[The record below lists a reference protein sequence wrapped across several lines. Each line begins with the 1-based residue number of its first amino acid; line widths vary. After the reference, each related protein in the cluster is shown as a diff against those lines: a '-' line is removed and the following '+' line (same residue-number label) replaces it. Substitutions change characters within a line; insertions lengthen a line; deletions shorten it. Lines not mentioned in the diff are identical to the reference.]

1 MTDGFAGAPGML
13 RQESSGAWGIFVAV
27 TWMLCCTAAR
37 ADDDVFFEARIRPLL
52 IARCYECHSAAT
64 EQNGGLSL
72 DSKPGWEHGG
82 DSGSAIVPGDPETS
96 RLINAVRWNDADLK
110 MPPRD
115 AGGKLAASEIAD
127 LEAWVKAGAFD
138 PRTEA
143 PVAKPRKSWAE
154 TFEERRAWW
163 SLQPVQNPE
172 VPEVAIPE
180 WNATAID
187 RFLFDRMTKAGLEAA
202 ALASPETLIRRATLV
217 LTGLPPT
224 VEDVT
229 AFVAE
234 SQTDRSAAYE
244 RLIDRL
250 LASPHF
256 GERFARHWMD
266 VVRFTETHGNEWNYD
281 VPYAWRYR
289 DYLIRAFN
297 DDVPYDRFVREHIAG
312 DLLAEI
318 RRSPDG
324 HLNESVIGTAFNR
337 FGEVNHDSCVLF
349 GSIGY
354 DIADSQ
360 VDTLTKAFQA
370 TTVACARCHDHKMDA
385 VSTRDYHALLGI
397 LRSSRSVQHTLDEPD
412 VNAGEMHALQGLKAE
427 IRKELADVWRLDAAA
442 INAERLNSIV
452 TAAGATVPGVTEPL
466 AAWYRVSK
474 ADGTNG
480 SEGSNG
486 SEGRWA
492 DCWSAAAEDYAK
504 ESAQRAAF
512 NKATFTTLADF
523 RGGDLPGW
531 NSDGMGLRG
540 AGSPAGDFT
549 VANEGEAAIRNVLPS
564 GVFTFALSDKL
575 NGAFR
580 SPTLKRTH
588 GKVSFEVMGGG
599 FSLARIVFNNCQ
611 LNYTNQHSI
620 HHPDWSWV
628 TVDFQEKTDE
638 LHPYAELLTFWDNPK
653 FPDPLGTLS
662 KDTENQRLPFSEHS
676 KNPRTWWGVRKV
688 VAHDS
693 AEAPKD
699 EAAFVT
705 KLYAGEP
712 AQSVDEAV
720 SRYSRIA
727 AEAVETFAANSASDD
742 DVRWLEWLLKNGVLS
757 NKADSVPRLASLI
770 AEYRQVEGRLSLP
783 HTMPG
788 MADEAEG
795 FAQPVLARGDYTKPG
810 ELVEARYLEALQL
823 AMTSARPDSV
833 GKESEMNEFR
843 PRQHGGGR
851 AVTAEAIADDDNPLT
866 ARVMVNRIWQWTFGS
881 GLVRTPDNFGQVGDL
896 PSHPELLDH
905 LATRFVDEDWSMK
918 GLIRSL
924 VLSRAFQSSGA
935 PAGLS
940 RAKDPDNVLLSW
952 YPARRAEA
960 EVIRDSILAVSGRLD
975 ATQFGPSIHPY
986 RATADTEKR
995 LYTGPLDGDGRR
1007 SVYIKFQLMEPPSFL
1022 SAFNLPGGKETQ
1034 GRRDASNVPAQSLAL
1049 LNDPFVLAMA
1059 DYWAT
1064 RLVMESPD
1072 PTIAARAE
1080 HMYRRALGRSPKTAE
1095 LARFVE
1101 AVESFADAHGIASGE
1116 TMTSNA
1122 VWNDAAHALFNFKE
1136 FIFVP

>member
-1 MTDGFAGAPGML
+1 VRKAGALEML
-13 RQESSGAWGIFVAV
+13 RKNSCGASGIPAAV
-27 TWMLCCTAAR
+27 VFLLCCIATH
-37 ADDDVFFEARIRPLL
+37 ADDAEFFESRIRPLL

-64 EQNGGLSL
+64 EQNGGLAL
-72 DSKPGWEHGG
+72 DSKPGWEQGG
-82 DSGSAIVPGDPETS
+82 DSGSAIVSGDPESS
-96 RLINAVRWNDADLK
+96 RLIKAVRWNDADLK
-110 MPPRD
+110 MPPED
-115 AGGKLAASEIAD
+115 AGGKLATSETAD
-127 LEAWVKAGAFD
+127 LEAWVRAGAFD
-138 PRTEA
+138 PRIEA

-163 SLQPVQNPE
+163 SLQPVQNPN
-172 VPEVAIPE
+172 VPEVTGSD
-180 WNATAID
+180 WNVTAID
-187 RFLFDRMTKAGLEAA
+187 RFLFDRMTKAGLEPA
-202 ALASPETLIRRATLV
+202 ALAAPETLIRRATLI

-229 AFVAE
+229 AFVAA
-234 SQTDRSAAYE
+234 SQTDRNAAYE
-244 RLIDRL
+244 KLVDRL
-250 LASPHF
+250 LVSPYF

-297 DDVPYDRFVREHIAG
+297 DDVPYDRFVREHVAG

-324 HLNESVIGTAFNR
+324 RLNESVIGTAFYR

-370 TTVACARCHDHKMDA
+370 TTVACARCHDHKLDA
-385 VSTRDYHALLGI
+385 VSTKDYHALLGV

-412 VNAGEMHALQGLKAE
+412 VNAGEMQALQELKVE
-427 IRKELADVWRLDAAA
+427 LRRELADVWRHEAAA
-442 INAERLNSIV
+442 INAERLNAIV
-452 TAAGATVPGVTEPL
+452 TAAGTVVPGAAEPL
-466 AAWYRVSK
+466 AAWYRVAK
-474 ADGTNG
+474 LHGTNG
-480 SEGSNG
+480 TPETNENG
-486 SEGRWA
+486 GGVA
-492 DCWSAAAEDYAK
+492 ATWSAASEEYATDS
-504 ESAQRAAF
+504 EQRVAF
-512 NKATFTTLADF
+512 NKANFTTLADF
-523 RGGDLPGW
+523 RGGEVPGW
-531 NSDGMGLRG
+531 NVDGMGLRD
-540 AGSPAGDFT
+540 AHSRSGDFT
-549 VANEGEAAIRNVLPS
+549 VAIDGDAAVRNVLPS

-580 SPTLKRTH
+580 SPSLKRTH
-588 GKVSFEVMGGG
+588 GKVSFEVIGGG

-628 TVDFQEKTDE
+628 TVDFQENTDE

-688 VAHDS
+688 VAHDG
-693 AEAPKD
+693 AETPKD
-699 EAAFVT
+699 EAAFVA
-705 KLYAGEP
+705 KLYEGEP
-712 AQSVDEAV
+712 AQSLDQAAV
-720 SRYSRIA
+720 RYSQIA
-727 AEAVETFAANSASDD
+727 AEAVEAFAANTVSDD
-742 DVRWLEWLLKNGVLS
+742 HVRWLEWLLKNGLLS
-757 NKADSVPRLASLI
+757 NKADAAPRLASLI

-783 HTMPG
+783 RTMPG
-788 MADEAEG
+788 MADEGET
-795 FAQPVLARGDYTKPG
+795 FPQPVLARGDYTKPG
-810 ELVEARYLEALQL
+810 ELVEARYLEAIQL
-823 AMTSARPDSV
+823 SMRSARPGSA
-833 GKESEMNEFR
+833 GKNIDLNNYL

-851 AVTAEAIADDDNPLT
+851 AVTAEAIADEDNPLT

-905 LATRFVDEDWSMK
+905 LATRFMDEEWSMK
-918 GLIRSL
+918 TLIRSL

-935 PAGLS
+935 PAKLS
-940 RAKDPDNVLLSW
+940 RVKDPDNMLLSW

-975 ATQFGPSIHPY
+975 ATQFGPSIHPF

-1064 RLVMESPD
+1064 RLVMENSD
-1072 PTIAARAE
+1072 STIAARAE
-1080 HMYRRALGRSPKTAE
+1080 HMFRRALGRSPNTAE
-1095 LARFVE
+1095 LARFAE
-1101 AVESFADAHGIASGE
+1101 AIENFAGIHGIGPAE
-1116 TMTSNA
+1116 IMTSKA

>member
-1 MTDGFAGAPGML
+1 MRKAGALEML
-13 RQESSGAWGIFVAV
+13 RKNSCGASGILAAV
-27 TWMLCCTAAR
+27 VFLLCCIATH
-37 ADDDVFFEARIRPLL
+37 ADDAEFFESRIRPLL

-64 EQNGGLSL
+64 EQNGGLAL
-72 DSKPGWEHGG
+72 DSKPGWEQGG
-82 DSGSAIVPGDPETS
+82 DSGSAIVSGDPESS
-96 RLINAVRWNDADLK
+96 RLIKAVRWNDADLK
-110 MPPRD
+110 MPPED
-115 AGGKLAASEIAD
+115 AGGKLATSEIAD
-127 LEAWVKAGAFD
+127 LEAWVRAGAFD
-138 PRTEA
+138 PRIEA

-163 SLQPVQNPE
+163 SLQPVQNPN
-172 VPEVAIPE
+172 VPEVTGSD
-180 WNATAID
+180 WNVTAID
-187 RFLFDRMTKAGLEAA
+187 RFLFDRMTKAGLEPA
-202 ALASPETLIRRATLV
+202 ALAAPETLIRRATLI

-229 AFVAE
+229 AFVAA
-234 SQTDRSAAYE
+234 SQTDRNAAYE
-244 RLIDRL
+244 KLVDRL
-250 LASPHF
+250 LVSPYF

-297 DDVPYDRFVREHIAG
+297 DDVPYDRFVREHVAG

-318 RRSPDG
+318 RWSPDG
-324 HLNESVIGTAFNR
+324 RLNESVIGTAFYR

-370 TTVACARCHDHKMDA
+370 TTVACARCHDHKLDA
-385 VSTRDYHALLGI
+385 VSTKDYHALLGV

-412 VNAGEMHALQGLKAE
+412 VNAGEMQALQELKVE
-427 IRKELADVWRLDAAA
+427 LRRELADVWRHEAAA
-442 INAERLNSIV
+442 INAQRLNAIV
-452 TAAGATVPGVTEPL
+452 TAAGTVVPGAAEPL
-466 AAWYRVSK
+466 AAWYRVAK
-474 ADGTNG
+474 LHGTNG
-480 SEGSNG
+480 TPETNENG
-486 SEGRWA
+486 GGVA
-492 DCWSAAAEDYAK
+492 ATWSAASEEYATDS
-504 ESAQRAAF
+504 EQRVAF
-512 NKATFTTLADF
+512 NKANFTTLADF
-523 RGGDLPGW
+523 RGGEVPGW
-531 NSDGMGLRG
+531 NVDGMGLRD
-540 AGSPAGDFT
+540 AHSRSGDFT
-549 VANEGEAAIRNVLPS
+549 VAIDGDAAVRNVLPS

-580 SPTLKRTH
+580 SPSLKRTH
-588 GKVSFEVMGGG
+588 GKVSFEVIGGG

-628 TVDFQEKTDE
+628 TVDFQENTDE

-688 VAHDS
+688 VAHDG
-693 AEAPKD
+693 AETPKD
-699 EAAFVT
+699 EAAFVA
-705 KLYAGEP
+705 KLYEGEP
-712 AQSVDEAV
+712 AQSLDQAAV
-720 SRYSRIA
+720 RYSQIA
-727 AEAVETFAANSASDD
+727 AEAVEAFAANTVSDD
-742 DVRWLEWLLKNGVLS
+742 HVRWLEWLLKNGLLS
-757 NKADSVPRLASLI
+757 NKADAAPRLASLV

-783 HTMPG
+783 RTMPG
-788 MADEAEG
+788 MADEGET
-795 FAQPVLARGDYTKPG
+795 FPQPVLARGDYTKPG
-810 ELVEARYLEALQL
+810 ELVEARYLEAIQL
-823 AMTSARPDSV
+823 SMRSARPGSA
-833 GKESEMNEFR
+833 GKNIDLNNYL

-851 AVTAEAIADDDNPLT
+851 AVTAEAIADEDNPLT

-905 LATRFVDEDWSMK
+905 LATRFMDEEWSMK
-918 GLIRSL
+918 TLIRSL

-935 PAGLS
+935 PAKLS
-940 RAKDPDNVLLSW
+940 RVKDPDNMLLSW

-975 ATQFGPSIHPY
+975 ATQFGPSIHPF

-1064 RLVMESPD
+1064 RLVMENSD
-1072 PTIAARAE
+1072 STIAARAE
-1080 HMYRRALGRSPKTAE
+1080 HMFRRALGRSPNTAE
-1095 LARFVE
+1095 LARFAE
-1101 AVESFADAHGIASGE
+1101 AIENFAGIHGIGPAE
-1116 TMTSNA
+1116 IMTSKA